1 MSRLFRLLAA
11 VFAAAVWSTAAAAAE
26 TPPPVPQIEYF
37 VAEAGKP
44 IGPLPLEEL
53 QRRIKLGTL
62 RATDLV
68 WRTGTDDWRV
78 ADSYEELAGT
88 FDEARAL
95 TRTSADA
102 AGDDNLCPS
111 LREWQEM
118 GHATQ
123 GNSWY
128 DINNKDSLSF
138 YIRQT
143 GCKPR
148 GPFQ

>member
-1 MSRLFRLLAA
+1 VSRLHHVLAA
-11 VFAAAVWSTAAAAAE
+11 GFAAALLSTAAAAAE
-26 TPPPVPQIEYF
+26 APPPVPQIEYF
-37 VAEAGKP
+37 VAEAGNAV
-44 IGPLPLEEL
+44 GPMPLEEV

-62 RATDLV
+62 RASDLV

-88 FDEARAL
+88 FEEARAL
-95 TRTSADA
+95 TRTSAAA

-111 LREWQEM
+111 LREWEEM

-128 DINNKDSLSF
+128 DVNNKDSLSF
-138 YIRQT
+138 YIRQS